1 MGGVVDAGAGP
12 VAFTVEFAS
21 TEDRWLVPGQEILVW
36 VDPAW
41 PQHVEIEWPAIPSIR
56 DRVAAGEPCLVDP
69 VTAIRRVAVATGT
82 APPDFANTP
91 AEQRRQALRQQLR
104 NSPPPA
110 GLLRA
115 QVFVVSKRPKN
126 GTDRTGGTV
135 QTIECTSQ
143 AVLSVQLLDRAP
155 YALFVEKFTIPKGGR
170 DILSAGYSAL
180 VAERDRADVRI
191 QWDARPEPSR
201 ANPMVPGR
209 PQAIIIRHWTPQSRQ
224 MAIAELRMSLA
235 RAADP
240 HQRQALI
247 NQYRAMGID
256 PTEAELYGV

>member
-1 MGGVVDAGAGP
+1 MARKVQRSPAAVCRPALVTHAEAPQQGFWSGGRTWMGGVVDAGAGP

-56 DRVAAGEPCLVDP
+56 DRVAAGEPCPVDP

-135 QTIECTSQ
+135 
-143 AVLSVQLLDRAP
+143 
-155 YALFVEKFTIPKGGR
+155 
-170 DILSAGYSAL
+170 
-180 VAERDRADVRI
+180 
-191 QWDARPEPSR
+191 
-201 ANPMVPGR
+201 
-209 PQAIIIRHWTPQSRQ
+209 
-224 MAIAELRMSLA
+224 
-235 RAADP
+235 
-240 HQRQALI
+240 
-247 NQYRAMGID
+247 
-256 PTEAELYGV
+256 